1 MPARAAQGALS
12 PDAGLPRLTVWQRRL
27 IALLGWIA
35 AATFL
40 TLLVWSAHPWFI
52 SQSSQ
57 ADVSFGQQRFRQLP
71 TAANPGSDW
80 VDVTLPDTWAERGL
94 PGGGIGRYEITFY
107 LSRSPSA
114 LGDGPWAVRF
124 DRISF
129 QHRIWLNG
137 LLIHAETVGA
147 GGPTGR
153 PLAYMVQIPREML
166 REGANQLMVEV
177 RHGSMG
183 GLSTPIIGLAADV
196 SPGFTAQ
203 SFLTEDLPLAVNVV
217 STAFALFLTLI
228 WLRRRQEVAM
238 GMLGLLAIV
247 VSVRNSAYY
256 VVNGPTMPPQL
267 SAWMYFSAQTTATV
281 LLGAF
286 AMAIA
291 DKHWPWFRK
300 VLWATLIGAPVL
312 GAIAASHGVLPLV
325 RAVVYP
331 AMLLLMLPTL
341 TLLLRVPARF
351 GGWSG
356 RGMVLGIAISLVA
369 GVHDYLRLQG
379 LVSVMHTYWMS
390 LATPITLASYG
401 VALMTRFIEAVGEV
415 EQHNVQL
422 ERKVAERTEDLA
434 AANAAK
440 GQFLAAA
447 SHDLRQ
453 PVAAVGLLSG
463 LLRERLRDS
472 PLREMTDRLA
482 DAVRA
487 MENLLSGLLDLSRLE
502 AKAIKP
508 HWQPVALG
516 DLLRRIATHEEPAAR
531 AKGLRLRLRPTTA
544 VAESD
549 PVLLEQMVRNLV
561 GNAVRY
567 TQRGGVLVGVRRRG
581 PRLSVQVWDTGA
593 GIAPADRQRIFQD
606 FVQLANPER
615 NQAKGLGLGLSIV
628 QRASALLEHPVGLTS
643 RVGHGSCFSIDVP
656 AHQGTQPATVGAAS
670 ASASASAVAAA
681 SPQGSAPDALEQPL
695 RERHIVVLDDD
706 ASVRQ
711 ALTERLRAWGAYVSG
726 VDSLEALDELLQ
738 RVMSI
743 DMLITDHRLCDGD
756 GLQAIDLARGAHPR
770 LPALV
775 ITGDTASAPLQ
786 SLMNS
791 GIPVLHK
798 PFQAEALLRV
808 MSLQLAARPDEF
820 TSPRCSSA

>member
-1 MPARAAQGALS
+1 MSARAAQGALS
-12 PDAGLPRLTVWQRRL
+12 PDAALPRLPAWHRRL
-27 IALLGWIA
+27 IALLGWIG

-52 SQSSQ
+52 SQSSHP
-57 ADVSFGQQRFRQLP
+57 DVSFAQQRFRLLP
-71 TAANPGSDW
+71 TAVNPGSDW
-80 VDVTLPDTWAERGL
+80 LDVTLPDTWAERGQ
-94 PGGGIGRYEITFY
+94 PGGGVGRYEITFN
-107 LSRSPSA
+107 LARAPSA
-114 LGDGPWAVRF
+114 LGEGPWAVRI
-124 DRISF
+124 DRLSF
-129 QHRIWLNG
+129 QHRLWLNG
-137 LLIHAETVGA
+137 QLIHAATVGA
-147 GGPTGR
+147 AGPTGR
-153 PLAYMVQIPREML
+153 PLAYMVQVPRELL
-166 REGANQLMVEV
+166 REGPNQLAVEV
-177 RHGSMG
+177 HHGSMG
-183 GLSTPIIGLAADV
+183 GMSVPIIGLAADV
-196 SPGFTAQ
+196 MPGFTVQ
-203 SFLTEDLPLAVNVV
+203 SFLTEGLPLAVNVV
-217 STAFALFLTLI
+217 SAAFAVFLTLI
-228 WLRRRQEVAM
+228 WLRRRQEVGM
-238 GMLGLLAIV
+238 GMLGLLAMV

-256 VVNGPTMPPQL
+256 VVNGPTIPPEL
-267 SAWMYFSAQTTATV
+267 SAWIYFSAQTTATV

-291 DKHWPWFRK
+291 DKNWPWFRK
-300 VLWATLIGAPVL
+300 VLWGTLIGAPLL
-312 GAIAASHGVLPLV
+312 GAIAVSHGVLPQV

-341 TLLLRVPARF
+341 TLLLRVPAKF

-369 GVHDYLRLQG
+369 GVHDYMRLQG
-379 LVSVMHTYWMS
+379 MVSVMHTYWMS

-401 VALMTRFIEAVGEV
+401 VALMNRFIEAVGEV

-440 GQFLAAA
+440 GHFLAAA

-463 LLRERLRDS
+463 LLRERLKDS
-472 PLREMTDRLA
+472 PLKDMTDRLA

-502 AKAIKP
+502 AKAIRP
-508 HWQPVALG
+508 HWQGVALG
-516 DLLRRIATHEEPAAR
+516 DLLRRIATHEDPAAR
-531 AKGLRLRLRPTTA
+531 AKGLRLRLRPTQA

-581 PRLSVQVWDTGA
+581 EHLSIQVWDTGG
-593 GIAPADRQRIFQD
+593 GIAPEDQQRIFQD

-628 QRASALLEHPVGLTS
+628 QRASRLLDHPIGLRS
-643 RVGHGSCFSIDVP
+643 RVGHGSCFSIEVP
-656 AHQGTQPATVGAAS
+656 ARLGAQ
-670 ASASASAVAAA
+670 AVAQAA
-681 SPQGSAPDALEQPL
+681 ATPEPAPPAGSEHPL
-695 RERHIVVLDDD
+695 QDRHIVVVDDD

-711 ALTERLRAWGAYVSG
+711 ALTERLRAWGAYVSA
-726 VDSLEALDELLQ
+726 VDSLDALDELLQ

-756 GLQAIDLARGAHPR
+756 GLQAIGLARGAHPQ
-770 LPALV
+770 LAALV
-775 ITGDTASAPLQ
+775 ITGDTASEQLQ

-791 GIPVLHK
+791 SIPVLHK

-808 MSLQLAARPDEF
+808 IELQLSVQPGNLGGTAPTVVNA
-820 TSPRCSSA
+820 

>member
-1 MPARAAQGALS
+1 MTARAAHGALA
-12 PDAGLPRLTVWQRRL
+12 PDAGLPRLSAWHRRL
-27 IALLGWIA
+27 IALLGWIG

-52 SQSSQ
+52 SQASHP
-57 ADVSFGQQRFRQLP
+57 DVSFAQERFRQLP
-71 TAANPGSDW
+71 TPSHPGSDW
-80 VDVTLPDTWAERGL
+80 LDVTLPDTWAERGL
-94 PGGGIGRYEITFY
+94 PGGGVGRYEITFQ
-107 LSRSPSA
+107 LARPPSA

-137 LLIHAETVGA
+137 QLIHAETVGA
-147 GGPTGR
+147 AGPTGR
-153 PLAYMVQIPREML
+153 PLAYMMQIPRELL
-166 REGANQLMVEV
+166 REGPNRLAVEV
-177 RHGSMG
+177 HHGSMG

-196 SPGFTAQ
+196 APGFTAQ
-203 SFLTEDLPLAVNVV
+203 SFLTEGLPLAVNVV
-217 STAFALFLTLI
+217 AAAFAAFLTLI
-228 WLRRRQEVAM
+228 WLRRRQEVGM
-238 GMLGLLAIV
+238 GMLGLLAMV
-247 VSVRNSAYY
+247 VSIRNSAYY
-256 VVNGPTMPPQL
+256 VVNGPTIPPQL

-291 DKHWPWFRK
+291 DKDWPWFRK
-300 VLWATLIGAPVL
+300 VLWGTLIGAPLL
-312 GAIAASHGVLPLV
+312 GAIAASHGVLPQV
-325 RAVVYP
+325 RAIVYP

-341 TLLLRVPARF
+341 TLLLRVPAKF

-379 LVSVMHTYWMS
+379 MVSVMHTYWMS

-401 VALMTRFIEAVGEV
+401 VALMNRFIEAVGEV

-463 LLRERLRDS
+463 LLRERLKDS
-472 PLREMTDRLA
+472 PLKDMTDRLA
-482 DAVRA
+482 EAVRA

-502 AKAIKP
+502 AKAIRP
-508 HWQPVALG
+508 HWQGVALG
-516 DLLRRIATHEEPAAR
+516 DLLRRIATHEEPAAK
-531 AKGLRLRLRPTTA
+531 AKGVRLKLRPTQA

-581 PRLSVQVWDTGA
+581 QRLSIQVWDTGG
-593 GIAPADRQRIFQD
+593 GIAPADQQRIFKD

-628 QRASALLEHPVGLTS
+628 QRASQLLDHPIGLRS

-656 AHQGTQPATVGAAS
+656 AHQGQIAMAAPSVVPIAELTHDAPPAPPPSTEA
-670 ASASASAVAAA
+670 
-681 SPQGSAPDALEQPL
+681 ERPL
-695 RERHIVVLDDD
+695 QDRHIVVLDDD

-711 ALTERLRAWGAYVSG
+711 ALTERLRAWGAYVSA
-726 VDSLEALDELLQ
+726 VDSVEALDELLQ

-743 DMLITDHRLCDGD
+743 DMLVTDHRLCDGD
-756 GLQAIDLARGAHPR
+756 GFQAIGLARAIHPQ
-770 LPALV
+770 LAAMV
-775 ITGDTASAPLQ
+775 ITGDTASEQLQ
-786 SLMNS
+786 TLLSS

-798 PFQAEALLRV
+798 PFQADALLEV
-808 MSLQLAARPDEF
+808 IVLQLGV

>member
-1 MPARAAQGALS
+1 MSARAAQGALA
-12 PDAGLPRLTVWQRRL
+12 PDAALPRLPAWHRRL
-27 IALLGWIA
+27 IALLGWIG

-40 TLLVWSAHPWFI
+40 TMLVWSAHPWFI
-52 SQSSQ
+52 SQSSHP
-57 ADVSFGQQRFRQLP
+57 DVSFAQERFRLLP
-71 TAANPGSDW
+71 TAGSPGSDW
-80 VDVTLPDTWAERGL
+80 LDVALPDTWAERGQ
-94 PGGGIGRYEITFY
+94 PGGGVGRYEITFN
-107 LSRSPSA
+107 LARAPSA
-114 LGDGPWAVRF
+114 LGEGPWAVRI
-124 DRISF
+124 DRLSF
-129 QHRIWLNG
+129 QHRLWLNG
-137 LLIHAETVGA
+137 QLIHASTMGPS
-147 GGPTGR
+147 GPTGR
-153 PLAYMVQIPREML
+153 PLAYMVQVPRELL
-166 REGANQLMVEV
+166 REGLNQLAVEV
-177 RHGSMG
+177 HHGSMG
-183 GLSTPIIGLAADV
+183 GMSIPIIGLATDV
-196 SPGFTAQ
+196 MPGFTAQ
-203 SFLTEDLPLAVNVV
+203 SFLTEGLPLAVNIV
-217 STAFALFLTLI
+217 SAAFAAFLTLI
-228 WLRRRQEVAM
+228 WLRRRQEVGM
-238 GMLGLLAIV
+238 GMLGLLAMV

-256 VVNGPTMPPQL
+256 VVNGPTMPPEL
-267 SAWMYFSAQTTATV
+267 SAWIYFSAQTTATV

-291 DKHWPWFRK
+291 EKNWPWFRK
-300 VLWATLIGAPVL
+300 VLWGTLISAPLL
-312 GAIAASHGVLPLV
+312 GAIAASHGVLPQV
-325 RAVVYP
+325 RAIVYP
-331 AMLLLMLPTL
+331 ALLLLMLPTL
-341 TLLLRVPARF
+341 TLLLRVPAKF

-369 GVHDYLRLQG
+369 GVHDYMRLQG

-463 LLRERLRDS
+463 LLRERLKDS
-472 PLREMTDRLA
+472 PLKDMTDRLA

-502 AKAIKP
+502 AKAIRP
-508 HWQPVALG
+508 HWQGVALG
-516 DLLRRIATHEEPAAR
+516 DLLRRIATHEDPAAR
-531 AKGLRLRLRPTTA
+531 GKGLRLRLRPTQA

-567 TQRGGVLVGVRRRG
+567 TQRGGVLVGVRRHG
-581 PRLSVQVWDTGA
+581 QNLSIQVWDTGG
-593 GIAPADRQRIFQD
+593 GIAPEDQQRIFQD

-628 QRASALLEHPVGLTS
+628 QRASRLLDHPIGLRS
-643 RVGHGSCFSIDVP
+643 RVGHGSCFSIEVP
-656 AHQGTQPATVGAAS
+656 ARLGAQPAPQPATAPSVDEARGAAH
-670 ASASASAVAAA
+670 
-681 SPQGSAPDALEQPL
+681 PL
-695 RERHIVVLDDD
+695 QDRHIVLLDDD

-711 ALTERLRAWGAYVSG
+711 ALTERLRAWGAYVSA
-726 VDSLEALDELLQ
+726 VDSLDALDELLQ

-756 GLQAIDLARGAHPR
+756 GLQAIGLARAAHPQ
-770 LPALV
+770 LAALV
-775 ITGDTASAPLQ
+775 ITGDTASEQLQ
-786 SLMNS
+786 SLMHS
-791 GIPVLHK
+791 SIPVLHK

-808 MSLQLAARPDEF
+808 IELQLGVQPELI
-820 TSPRCSSA
+820 SPRCSSA